1 MKYIKEFQ
9 RESQEGEQN
18 MYEQALP
25 ATAQNLYLYMKA
37 QANEKNELDTTI
49 TLLSNDIDKG
59 YETTRKY
66 LNILIDAGYI
76 TRIPYQV
83 PNKTRYIIERR

>member
-1 MKYIKEFQ
+1 MRYIKEFQ

-25 ATAQNLYLYMKA
+25 ATAQNLYQYMKA
-37 QANEKNELDTTI
+37 QANEKNELDTNI
-49 TLLSNDIDKG
+49 TLLSLGINKG

-66 LNILIDAGYI
+66 LNILIEAGYI